1 MRVALVVLVLML
13 LVAGC
18 ASKGAPKGG
27 ANATG
32 NVTAASLPRNDDGS
46 SKTAT
51 VDTGAMPHMHDYWKS
66 RERVTLFEGD
76 VDPGQPDPS
85 QVLVSLAV
93 QKQAKAGDL
102 EWHLPDGQIV
112 YEGTGEMDVTA
123 TWTDPKTTSLQLAF
137 KAASD
142 TQYRTP
148 VELVSGKSTPIVVTP
163 DMTDMPHTKASRWTF
178 DFAPAASPGAMLAP
192 FHLKIDI
199 VKLRDINVFP
209 AHPDLFAG
217 AHEKVINDKS
227 YQFTEESYVT
237 RVPQLLQNGDFQ
249 EKIVT
254 PQQIVPM
261 ETQWL
266 RAEVDIDSASSTPG
280 SVVDVNFFY
289 HGANTT
295 YLGHPAWLPT
305 AGSFA
310 SKHMQWDF
318 PVTMDETDSPYAKD
332 SQWRFFVEPSV
343 ALADGTPK
351 MGGMTQVSISYHLK
365 LTVYDHVPDG
375 AKASKSEYEGGSG

>member
-1 MRVALVVLVLML
+1 MRVALALLVLML

-18 ASKGAPKGG
+18 ASKPSAKEGG
-27 ANATG
+27 PSAN
-32 NVTAASLPRNDDGS
+32 VSMASVAKNDDGT
-46 SKTAT
+46 SKSAT
-51 VDTGAMPHMHDYWKS
+51 VDTGAMPHMHDYWQS
-66 RERVTLFEGD
+66 RERVTLFDKD
-76 VDPGQPDPS
+76 VDPGQPDPF
-85 QVLVSLAV
+85 QTMVTLAV

-123 TWTDPKTTSLQLAF
+123 TWSDPKTSSLQMAF

-142 TQYRTP
+142 AQYRTP
-148 VELVSGKSTPIVVTP
+148 VELPSGKTTPIVVTP
-163 DMTDMPHTKASRWTF
+163 DMTDMPHTKASHWTF
-178 DFAPAASPGAMLAP
+178 DFSPAASPGTMMAP

-209 AHPDLFAG
+209 AHPDLFG
-217 AHEKVINDKS
+217 GLHEKVINDKS

-237 RVPQLLQNGDFQ
+237 RVPQLLQNGDFS
-249 EKIVT
+249 EKVVT

-261 ETQWL
+261 ETQWI

-295 YLGHPAWLPT
+295 ALGHPSWLPT
-305 AGSFA
+305 SGKFSD
-310 SKHMQWDF
+310 KHMVWDF

-332 SQWRFFVEPSV
+332 SQWRFFIEPAVS
-343 ALADGTPK
+343 LAPGTPQ

-365 LTVYDHVPDG
+365 LTVFDHVPDG
-375 AKASKSEYEGGSG
+375 AKASKSEFDSASG